1 MCFGLLLDYACGQ
14 NWLMLELS
22 IEMPQGPFSERST
35 PGREAN
41 LGVFVLPDGST
52 PPGGLF
58 CEAGNAEQ
66 CVFG

>member
-1 MCFGLLLDYACGQ
+1 
-14 NWLMLELS
+14 MLELS
-22 IEMPQGPFSERST
+22 IEMPQGPFHERST